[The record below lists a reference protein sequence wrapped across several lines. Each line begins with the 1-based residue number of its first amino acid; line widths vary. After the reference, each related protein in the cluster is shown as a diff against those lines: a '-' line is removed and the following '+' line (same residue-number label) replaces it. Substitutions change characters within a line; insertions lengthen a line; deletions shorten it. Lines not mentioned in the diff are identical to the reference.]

1 MCLVDRGVYIF
12 SMKIRVAIVG
22 FGFMG
27 QMHARVYQALPG
39 IEIVGIIDAFPEL
52 EAQAAK
58 LGIKA
63 TIASS
68 LDHLLK
74 STDFN
79 VVDIC
84 LPTDLHCETIIAAAR
99 AGKHIFCEKP
109 LALGMAEAERAL
121 REVEKSGVAL
131 QVGQCIRF
139 WPEYQALEQF
149 IKSGQGGKIVSLSL
163 QRKASRPGYSRN
175 NWLLESGRSKGA
187 ALDLHIHDT
196 DYVLHL
202 FGTPKGVHSIGRR
215 ENGACSHI
223 FTHYLFDD
231 VAVTAEGGWDLPPQ
245 WGFQMSFQA
254 IFENAVVDFDSLAS
268 PTLHLTIGQEK
279 RKPLPFKKPAV
290 ASAGASGGNI
300 SDLGGYYNEL
310 AYFCGQLNQNK
321 KPEIATGRQALESL
335 RTVLAEIQSAEQT
348 RIRRLLQP
356 K

>member
-1 MCLVDRGVYIF
+1 MCFACREVHIF
-12 SMKIRVAIVG
+12 FMKIRVAIVG

-39 IEIVGIIDAFPEL
+39 IEIAGIIDDFPETK
-52 EAQAAK
+52 AQAAR

-63 TIASS
+63 PVAPS
-68 LDHLLK
+68 LESLLK

-79 VVDIC
+79 AVDIC
-84 LPTDLHCETIIAAAR
+84 LPTDLHGEAIIAAAR

-109 LALGMAEAERAL
+109 LALEIAEAEQAL

-149 IKSGQGGKIVSLSL
+149 IKSGRGGKLLSLSL
-163 QRKASRPGYSRN
+163 QRRAARPAYSRD
-175 NWLLESGRSKGA
+175 NWLHEARRSKGA

-202 FGTPKGVHSIGRR
+202 LGKPTGVHSIGRR
-215 ENGACSHI
+215 EKGALSHI
-223 FTHYLFDD
+223 FTHYLFDN

-254 IFENAVVDFDSLAS
+254 IFEDAAVDFDTLSA
-268 PTLHLTIGQEK
+268 PTLHLTLGAGK
-279 RKPLPFKKPAV
+279 REPMPFAKPAA
-290 ASAGASGGNI
+290 ASAADSGGNI

-310 AYFCGQLNQNK
+310 AYFCEQLSQGK
-321 KPEIATGRQALESL
+321 KPQIATGPQALESL
-335 RTVLAEIQSAEQT
+335 RTVLAEIQSASQKK
-348 RIRRLLQP
+348 IVVL
-356 K
+356 